1 MTRQQRFKYEM
12 FVRVRDFGV
21 AHAALLPEG
30 TMGGRA
36 LARVAAAVAE
46 IDEHLKDHVL
56 GRSDARR
63 VKAETRDAVYEYLKT
78 LAEAARRVTRAEP
91 GVSPFR
97 LPRYRSLRA
106 ELATARAFL
115 EEASSSQAAFESF
128 GLPPTFIDDLRDL
141 VRQLQEASDIVDRLL
156 REFEISGGRWWEA
169 EVHRLRGD
177 IMRLARRPLADVAAC
192 YEAAANVARRQ
203 GARMWE
209 LRAMRSLTALREDG
223 AANLAVNPS
232 AKI

>member
-1 MTRQQRFKYEM
+1 MRS
-12 FVRVRDFGV
+12 GI
-21 AHAALLPEG
+21 
-30 TMGGRA
+30 RA
-36 LARVAAAVAE
+36 LE
-46 IDEHLKDHVL
+46 
-56 GRSDARR
+56 
-63 VKAETRDAVYEYLKT
+63 KT
-78 LAEAARRVTRAEP
+78 GTLIWMQF
-91 GVSPFR
+91 SHYQ
-97 LPRYRSLRA
+97 L
-106 ELATARAFL
+106 ARAL
-115 EEASSSQAAFESF
+115 TAF
-128 GLPPTFIDDLRDL
+128 G
-141 VRQLQEASDIVDRLL
+141 QLQEASDIVDRLL